1 MQRTLRRILPILAI
15 IVSGGFNILAQTE
28 APPLALKKV
37 TLYKHGVGYFERQG
51 KINGDRQLTFL
62 FDAAQMNDVLKSLVV
77 LDLGRGNIS
86 SVTFDSTKP
95 LDKRIE
101 EFGLRLDSSDK
112 VGLTSLLGQMKGA
125 RVEVRSNVGGALSLT
140 GSVVGI
146 EKRTN
151 IQATARTE
159 TSELILINDSGE
171 LRSVPLDQI
180 RGIKILDAKVRD
192 DLDRYL
198 SILRSSIHKNLRQLT
213 ISTTG
218 NGERDMFVSYVVEA
232 PVWKATYR
240 IVLDAKAKP
249 FLQGWA
255 LVDNVQ
261 DEDWTNVTLSLI
273 AGAPVSF
280 IQDLQQPRYKSR
292 PIVGMPE
299 DISIMPTVPQSGM
312 GFGIGGGVG
321 AGRGV
326 GGDSSIEGTVTDAS
340 GAAIPN
346 VTIVAVNNVT
356 GQQKSAVTDSDGDYS
371 LNGLSPGSYQITA
384 DATGFKRSIVYGVTI
399 DPGMT
404 AEGDFTLEVGSVS
417 ETVTITASEA
427 LAAPSKIESRR
438 ILNLANLTHGAA
450 MRGDSSGV
458 VAAAETQEI
467 GELFEYRISHPVTIK
482 RNSSALIPILQ
493 KTIEGETVS
502 LYNRSTRESNPMSAV
517 YLTNNTGLTLE
528 SGPVTVI
535 ENDTYAGEALTGRV
549 KPGEK
554 RFITY
559 AVDLGCRVSVRN
571 PKPDERTF
579 LTQFINGELRV
590 HYRQTR
596 KTVYALDNVTDRSKT
611 VTIEHPYDKNSKW
624 ELTGD
629 DKPFETTE
637 DYRRFKV
644 TIAPN
649 TSTELVV
656 TEELPETTAFAI
668 SNVSSNDIALYV
680 KADYLSP
687 EMKQA
692 LEEVVELKARI
703 SALNR
708 QISEKNAEISSMTK
722 DQERMREN
730 LKALGK
736 TEEEK
741 RLVQRYVNRIAED
754 EDRIEALQAEVRKL
768 IEDRAGL
775 QRQVD
780 DKIRSLALEKRMN

>member
-1 MQRTLRRILPILAI
+1 MQRTLRRILPVLALI
-15 IVSGGFNILAQTE
+15 ISGGFNIHAQTE
-28 APPLALKKV
+28 APPLPLKRV

-51 KINGDRQLTFL
+51 KVNGDRQLTFL

-95 LDKRIE
+95 FDKRIE

-112 VGLTSLLGQMKGA
+112 VGLTSLLGQLKGA
-125 RVEVRSNVGGALSLT
+125 RVEVRSNIGGALSLT

-146 EKRTN
+146 EKRTG
-151 IQATARTE
+151 IQANGRTE
-159 TSELILINDSGE
+159 ISELVLINDSGE
-171 LRSVPLDQI
+171 LRSIQLDQI
-180 RGIKILDAKVRD
+180 RGIKILDAKVRED
-192 DLDRYL
+192 IDRYL
-198 SILRSSIHKNLRQLT
+198 SILRSSIHKNLRPLT
-213 ISTTG
+213 ISTNG

-240 IVLDAKAKP
+240 IVIDQKAKP

-292 PIVGMPE
+292 PVVGLPD
-299 DISIMPTVPQSGM
+299 DISIMPTVPQAEMGM
-312 GFGIGGGVG
+312 GFGGGVG
-321 AGRGV
+321 SGRG
-326 GGDSSIEGTVTDAS
+326 GNASIEGTVTDAS
-340 GAAIPN
+340 GATIQN
-346 VTIVAVNNVT
+346 VMVVAVNNIT
-356 GQQKSAVTDSDGDYS
+356 GQRSSAVTDSDGDYS
-371 LNGLSPGSYQITA
+371 LDGLTPGSYQITA
-384 DATGFKRSIVYGVTI
+384 AAAGFKRATVSGLRLAS
-399 DPGMT
+399 GMT
-404 AEGDFTLEVGSVS
+404 ANRDFTLEVGGISESV
-417 ETVTITASEA
+417 EIVASEA
-427 LAAPSKIESRR
+427 PAKINSIVSKGIPPSLA
-438 ILNLANLTHGAA
+438 LTPGAA
-450 MRGDSSGV
+450 IRGDSSGV
-458 VAAAETQEI
+458 IAATETQEI

-528 SGPVTVI
+528 SGPVTII

-559 AVDLGCRVSVRN
+559 AVDLGCRVSVKS
-571 PKPDERTF
+571 PVPDEKTF
-579 LTQFINGELRV
+579 MTQFINGELRV

-596 KTVYALDNVTDRSKT
+596 KTVYTLDNVTDRTKT
-611 VTIEHPYDKNSKW
+611 VIIEHPWDKNSKW

-656 TEELPETTAFAI
+656 TEELPETATFAI

-687 EMKQA
+687 EMKKA
-692 LEEVVELKARI
+692 LDEIVELKARI
-703 SALNR
+703 SAFNR
-708 QISEKNAEISSMTK
+708 QIAAKGAEINTITK

-754 EDRIEALQAEVRKL
+754 EDRIEVLQAEVRKL
-768 IEDRAGL
+768 NDERAVL

-780 DKIRSLALEKRMN
+780 DKIRGLALEKRMN

>member
-15 IVSGGFNILAQTE
+15 IVSGGFNIQAQTE
-28 APPLALKKV
+28 APPLALKRV

-51 KINGDRQLTFL
+51 KVNGDRQLTFL

-77 LDLGRGNIS
+77 LDLGKGNIS

-95 LDKRIE
+95 FDKRIE

-112 VGLTSLLGQMKGA
+112 VGLTSLLGQLKGA

-140 GSVVGI
+140 GSAVGI
-146 EKRTN
+146 EKRTGIHAN
-151 IQATARTE
+151 GRTE
-159 TSELILINDSGE
+159 ISELVLINDSGE
-171 LRSVPLDQI
+171 LRSIQLDQI
-180 RGIKILDAKVRD
+180 RGIKILDAKVRED
-192 DLDRYL
+192 IDRYL
-198 SILRSSIHKNLRQLT
+198 SILRSSIHKNLRPLT

-240 IVLDAKAKP
+240 IVIDQKAKP

-292 PIVGMPE
+292 PVVGMPE
-299 DISIMPTVPQSGM
+299 DISIMPTVPQAEM
-312 GFGIGGGVG
+312 GIGFGGGVG
-321 AGRGV
+321 RGRG
-326 GGDSSIEGTVTDAS
+326 GSASIEGTVTDAS
-340 GAAIPN
+340 GATIQNAMVVAI
-346 VTIVAVNNVT
+346 NNAT
-356 GQQKSAVTDSDGDYS
+356 GQRSSTVTDSDGDYS
-371 LNGLSPGSYQITA
+371 LDDLPPGNYQITA
-384 DATGFKRSIVYGVTI
+384 AATGFKRATMSGLRI
-399 DPGMT
+399 DSGMT
-404 AEGDFTLEVGSVS
+404 ANGDFTLEVGGISESV
-417 ETVTITASEA
+417 EIVASEA
-427 LAAPSKIESRR
+427 PAKAPINSRR
-438 ILNLANLTHGAA
+438 VMSLALTPGAA

-559 AVDLGCRVSVRN
+559 AVDLGCRVSVKS
-571 PKPDERTF
+571 PVPDQKTF
-579 LTQFINGELRV
+579 MTQFINGELRV

-596 KTVYALDNVTDRSKT
+596 KTVYALDNVTDRAKT
-611 VTIEHPYDKNSKW
+611 VIIEHPWDKNSKW
-624 ELTGD
+624 ELTGN

-644 TIAPN
+644 TISPS

-656 TEELPETTAFAI
+656 TEELPETATFAI

-687 EMKQA
+687 EMKKA
-692 LEEVVELKARI
+692 LDEIVELKARI

-780 DKIRSLALEKRMN
+780 DKIRGLALEKRMN

>member
-1 MQRTLRRILPILAI
+1 MQRTLRRILLALAI
-15 IVSGGFNILAQTE
+15 IISGGFNIQAQTE
-28 APPLALKKV
+28 APPLPLKRV

-51 KINGDRQLTFL
+51 KVNGDRQLTFL

-77 LDLGRGNIS
+77 LDLGKGNIS

-95 LDKRIE
+95 FDKQIE

-112 VGLTSLLGQMKGA
+112 VGLTSLLGQLKGA

-146 EKRTN
+146 EKRTG
-151 IQATARTE
+151 IQANGRTE
-159 TSELILINDSGE
+159 ISELVLINDSGE
-171 LRSVPLDQI
+171 LRSIQLDQI
-180 RGIKILDAKVRD
+180 RGIKILDAKVRED
-192 DLDRYL
+192 IDRYL
-198 SILRSSIHKNLRQLT
+198 SILRSSIHKNLRPLT
-213 ISTTG
+213 ISTNG

-240 IVLDAKAKP
+240 IVIDQKAKP

-292 PIVGMPE
+292 PVVGMPE
-299 DISIMPTVPQSGM
+299 DISIMPTVPQAEMGM
-312 GFGIGGGVG
+312 GFGGGVG
-321 AGRGV
+321 SGRG
-326 GGDSSIEGTVTDAS
+326 GNASIEGTVTDAS

-346 VTIVAVNNVT
+346 VTVVAINNAT
-356 GQQKSAVTDSDGDYS
+356 GQQSSAVTDSDGDYS
-371 LNGLSPGSYQITA
+371 LEELSPGSYRITA
-384 DATGFKRSIVYGVTI
+384 VATGFKTATLSGLRI
-399 DPGMT
+399 DSGMT
-404 AEGDFTLEVGSVS
+404 ANGDFTLEVGGIS
-417 ETVTITASEA
+417 ETVEIVASEA
-427 LAAPSKIESRR
+427 PAKSPVKSRRVMSLAA
-438 ILNLANLTHGAA
+438 LTPGAA
-450 MRGDSSGV
+450 IRGDSSGV
-458 VAAAETQEI
+458 IAATETQEI

-528 SGPVTVI
+528 SGPVTII

-559 AVDLGCRVSVRN
+559 AVDLGCRVSVKS
-571 PKPDERTF
+571 PVPDEKTF
-579 LTQFINGELRV
+579 MTQFINGELRV

-596 KTVYALDNVTDRSKT
+596 KTVYTLDNVTERTKT
-611 VTIEHPYDKNSKW
+611 VIIEHPWDKNSKW

-656 TEELPETTAFAI
+656 MEELPETATFAI

-687 EMKQA
+687 EMKKA
-692 LEEVVELKARI
+692 LDEIVELKARI
-703 SALNR
+703 SAFNR
-708 QISEKNAEISSMTK
+708 QIAAKGAEINTITK

-754 EDRIEALQAEVRKL
+754 EDRIEGLQAEVRKL
-768 IEDRAGL
+768 NDERAVL

-780 DKIRSLALEKRMN
+780 DRIRGLALEKRMN

>member
-1 MQRTLRRILPILAI
+1 MHRTFRRFLPFFVIVLSAI
-15 IVSGGFNILAQTE
+15 VTGNAQTE
-28 APPLALKKV
+28 TSPLPLKRV

-51 KINGDRQLTFL
+51 SVTGNQQLTFL

-77 LDLGRGNIS
+77 LDLGRGNIT

-95 LDKRIE
+95 FNKRIE
-101 EFGLRLDSSDK
+101 GFGIRLEGNDRA
-112 VGLTSLLGQMKGA
+112 GMTSLLGQLKGA
-125 RVEVRSNVGGALSLT
+125 RVEVRSGAAALT
-140 GSVVGI
+140 GSIVGI
-146 EKRTN
+146 EKRS
-151 IQATARTE
+151 RTQGTE
-159 TSELILINDSGE
+159 QIEFNELVLITEGGE

-180 RGIKILDAKVRD
+180 RGIRILEAKVRE

-218 NGERDMFVSYVVEA
+218 NGERDMFLSYVVEA

-240 IVLDAKAKP
+240 IVIDQKAKP

-280 IQDLQQPRYKSR
+280 IQDLQQPRYRSR
-292 PIVGMPE
+292 PVVGLP
-299 DISIMPTVPQSGM
+299 DDVSVMPTVPQTSM

-321 AGRGV
+321 RGRG
-326 GGDSSIEGTVTDAS
+326 GDASIEGTVTDAG

-356 GQQKSAVTDSDGDYS
+356 GQQSSAVTDSDGDYS
-371 LNGLSPGSYQITA
+371 LGGLSPGTYQITA
-384 DATGFKRSIVYGVTI
+384 DAAGFKKSIVYGISVE
-399 DPGMT
+399 PGMT
-404 AEGDFTLEVGSVS
+404 AEGDVTLEVGSIS
-417 ETVTITASEA
+417 ETVTISASEA
-427 LAAPSKIESRR
+427 SVVPSKMPVNNRR
-438 ILNLANLTHGAA
+438 VMNLAMLTPGAA

-535 ENDTYAGEALTGRV
+535 ENDTYAGEALTGRIR
-549 KPGEK
+549 PDEK

-559 AVDLGCRVSVRN
+559 AVDLGCRVSVKT
-571 PKPDERTF
+571 PEPDERTF

-590 HYRQTR
+590 HYRQSKQTIYSLDNITDR
-596 KTVYALDNVTDRSKT
+596 PKTVF
-611 VTIEHPYDKNSKW
+611 IEHPYDKNSKW
-624 ELTGD
+624 KLTGD

-637 DYRRFKV
+637 DYHRFKV
-644 TIAPN
+644 TVPPN
-649 TSTELVV
+649 TSTDLTVA
-656 TEELPETTAFAI
+656 EELPETTAFAL
-668 SNVSSNDIALYV
+668 SNVTTNDIQLYV
-680 KADYLSP
+680 RADYLSP
-687 EMKQA
+687 EMKLA
-692 LEEVVELKARI
+692 LDEIVELKAQI

-708 QISEKNAEISSMTK
+708 QVSAKGAEITAITK

-754 EDRIEALQAEVRKL
+754 EDRMEKLQAEVKSL
-768 IEDRAGL
+768 NEEKAAL
-775 QRQVD
+775 QQRID
-780 DKIRSLALEKRMN
+780 GRLRGLALEKRMN